1 MSETPFP
8 NPQTTQF
15 NPEAWDNTSTV
26 SEDEIAFLDNHF
38 VRFPTTQ
45 PNVTFPV
52 SPTVPTLAIATND
65 TRAASAEFVQN
76 AKNTQTWGAL
86 QTFNAGMVTN
96 AINPLTDGGTLAI
109 GNGAVNNVVNVMTN
123 SNTGTLTLGSSGST
137 TRINAPLTPNYSY
150 PVAAGKIGQVVSGTF
165 TTTTT
170 IVVNTPMTQWTISS
184 LPAGTWL
191 MTGSVNRGPNA
202 NGYVIIAI
210 TTSNNS
216 FSGVLTQDFTNTT
229 SAVGNVQ
236 TIAYVVQVPNS
247 STPYY
252 IVGQTDTG
260 TTWSQTFGAQ
270 NLNFRAI
277 RIA

>member
-137 TRINAPLTPNYSY
+137 TRINAPLTPAYSY
-150 PVAAGKIGQVVSGTF
+150 PVAAGKIGQIIDGTF

-170 IVVNTPMTQWTISS
+170 IVVGTPMTVWTISS
-184 LPAGTWL
+184 LPAGTY
-191 MTGSVNRGPNA
+191 MMVGSILRTSAV
-202 NGYVIIAI
+202 GYVIIAI
-210 TTSNNS
+210 TTTDNS
-216 FSGVLTQDFTNTT
+216 FSGAFTQDYTNTGT
-229 SAVGNVQ
+229 LGAVQ
-236 TIAYVVQVPNS
+236 TIAYVVQVPNNT
-247 STPYY
+247 TPHY
-252 IVGQTDTG
+252 IVAQSDTG
-260 TTWSQTFGAQ
+260 GSWTSNFGGFLA
-270 NLNFRAI
+270 LSFRAV